1 MLNHKNGQLFAVE
14 EQIQSLVKTFGGNH
28 NFCEVVINDPNV
40 LVIVQDRLG
49 GIVYFNQACE
59 FIVGSTLDG
68 VKGKCIWD
76 LCMIPEQVEISQAI
90 FQEVLTGKYPIE
102 NKNYLVGKN
111 GNFYLISW
119 LNTALTDS
127 SNCVEYVVSVGFHVM
142 PDLPTLD
149 TAESEWKSEKKFR
162 AFFDESSD
170 FMALLQ
176 PDGQFIEANQALL
189 DYANLTLPDIAGKY
203 LWEMDWWTVADKT
216 QAQLKDIVL
225 QTLKGESVRCEIEL
239 LGKDESARTI
249 DFSLKPFRDEI
260 GKITMLRLEGRDITE
275 KKQLEAQV
283 FHLQR
288 LESLGMLASGIA
300 HDINNILTPV
310 LGIADI
316 LKHSFPGADVETH
329 NLLDILQ
336 TNVKNGAELVK
347 QVLSYSRGTPG
358 RRTEI
363 QVEQLISEVKDF
375 ALSTFPKSIKI
386 HTHIPTNLGLISGDF
401 TQLHQ
406 VLMNLCINARD
417 AMPEGGTLSISVGNM
432 FLDENYVR
440 ICPNA
445 KTGAYIEITVM
456 DMGNG
461 IHPEIVDQI
470 FEPFFTTKLDGG
482 TGLGLSIVKT
492 IVENHGG
499 FINLYS
505 KPGEGTEFKIY
516 LPALQQEPD
525 IQPLRETLPAGNGEL
540 IMIIDDEPTICNV
553 TKTTLENYGY
563 WALTAS
569 DGFEAIALYAQNKHE
584 INTVLM
590 DITMPLLNS
599 ENAIHVLRKMNPN
612 IKIIALSGFNCVS
625 QKVVATE
632 NGVQAFLSKPY
643 TTEKLLQTI
652 NQVLYSP
659 ENEK

>member
-1 MLNHKNGQLFAVE
+1 MLNQKNQKLFAVE
-14 EQIQSLVKTFGGNH
+14 DQTQSLVQSFEGNQKI
-28 NFCEVVINDPNV
+28 CEAVIKDPNV
-40 LVIVQDRLG
+40 LVIVQDTLG

-59 FIVGSTLDG
+59 FIVGSTLDR

-76 LCMIPEQVEISQAI
+76 LCMIPEQVEKSQAI
-90 FQEVLTGKYPIE
+90 FQQVLTGKYPIE

-111 GNFYLISW
+111 GDFYLISW

-127 SNCVEYVVSVGFHVM
+127 SNCVEYVVSVGFHVI

-162 AFFDESSD
+162 AFFDQSSD

-176 PDGQFIEANQALL
+176 PDGQFIEANQTLL
-189 DYANLTLPDIAGKY
+189 DYANLTLADIAGKY
-203 LWEMDWWTVADKT
+203 LWEMDWWTIKDKT

-260 GKITMLRLEGRDITE
+260 GKVTILRLEGRDITE

-288 LESLGMLASGIA
+288 LQSLGMLASGIA
-300 HDINNILTPV
+300 HDINNLLTPV
-310 LGIADI
+310 LGIADL
-316 LKHSFPGADVETH
+316 LKYSFPDADVETH
-329 NLLDILQ
+329 NLLDILK
-336 TNVKNGAELVK
+336 TNARNAAELVK
-347 QVLSYSRGTPG
+347 QILSFSRGVEEK
-358 RRTEI
+358 RTVI
-363 QVEQLISEVKDF
+363 QVGQLISEVKDF
-375 ALSTFPKSIKI
+375 ALSSFPKSIVI
-386 HTHIPTNLGLISGDF
+386 DTYIPEKSWLISGDF

-417 AMPEGGTLSISVGNM
+417 AMPEGGTLSISVDNL
-432 FLDENYVR
+432 FIDESYVQ
-440 ICPNA
+440 ICPDA
-445 KTGAYIEITVM
+445 KTGAYIVITVM

-482 TGLGLSIVKT
+482 TGLGLSTVKT

-505 KPGEGTEFKIY
+505 KPGEGTVFKIY
-516 LPALQQEPD
+516 LPALQQEAY
-525 IQPLRETLPAGNGEL
+525 IQPSGETFPAGNGEL

-563 WALTAS
+563 QALTAS
-569 DGFEAIALYAQNKHE
+569 DGFEAIALYAQYKHE
-584 INTVLM
+584 INAVLM

-612 IKIIALSGFNCVS
+612 IKIIALSEFNCVS
-625 QKVVATE
+625 QKVVAIE

-652 NQVLYSP
+652 NQVIYSE